1 MSNQQ
6 ENSSPPSYTQ
16 TTGSTDSNISINRTE
31 ISVEEV
37 QGLIE
42 NMLNS
47 QTKLVEG
54 YTTLKNYEFRI
65 NFNINLL
72 KITFE
77 SDLNKK
83 TDLKKLSSSIF
94 KTFLFKNYDSSII
107 NDEKLNIVSFLL
119 SKINTEDYY
128 LKNFI
133 AKVLGFIA
141 AKEFIVNAS
150 RIIYDYMVR

>member
-6 ENSSPPSYTQ
+6 ENSSPPSNKQ

-107 NDEKLNIVSFLL
+107 NDEKLNIVSFL
-119 SKINTEDYY
+119 
-128 LKNFI
+128 
-133 AKVLGFIA
+133 
-141 AKEFIVNAS
+141 
-150 RIIYDYMVR
+150 